1 MAQSP
6 REILRRIR
14 GITSTQQITKAM
26 EMVAAVKLNRIRL
39 QAEQSRPY
47 VERMKTIMCA
57 LRSSADELNDPL
69 FIQRPE
75 NRVLLVVITSDRGLC
90 GTFNVNVINA
100 AKNFIGQQADKQVS
114 IVAIGRKGNDALSKQ
129 GYRVE
134 RFFPVPWGASLE
146 ADTRTI
152 SIYLMEAF
160 TAEEVDSVYVL
171 YSHFANVLRYVPT
184 CVQYLPIPP
193 LTQQER
199 RDLLRLSADF
209 IIEPSF
215 EMLANQLTPRY
226 LETILYHSIVESL
239 ASEYAARM
247 VSMRNANDNAE
258 EVIRDLTLTYNKA
271 RQASITKELIDIIGG
286 VEALKG

>member
-1 MAQSP
+1 MAESP

-14 GITSTQQITKAM
+14 SIKSTQQITKAM
-26 EMVAAVKLNRIRL
+26 EMVAAVKLNRVRL

-47 VERMKTIMCA
+47 VDRMKTIMCA
-57 LRSSADELNDPL
+57 LRSSGDDLTDPL
-69 FIQRPE
+69 FVQRE
-75 NRVLLVVITSDRGLC
+75 EQRILLVVITSDRGLC

-100 AKNFIGQQADKQVS
+100 AKNFIEQHADKEVS
-114 IVAIGRKGNDALSKQ
+114 IVAVGRKGNDALARM
-129 GYRVE
+129 GHRVE

-160 TAEEVDSVYVL
+160 TAEQVDSVRIL

-209 IIEPSF
+209 IVEPSF
-215 EMLANQLTPRY
+215 ETVANQLTPRY
-226 LETILYHSIVESL
+226 LETGLYHYIVESL

-247 VSMRNANDNAE
+247 VSMRNANDNAD

-286 VEALKG
+286 VEAMKG

>member
-14 GITSTQQITKAM
+14 GIKSTQQITKAM
-26 EMVAAVKLNRIRL
+26 EMVAAVKLNRVRL

-57 LRSSADELNDPL
+57 LRSSADDLTDPL
-69 FIQRPE
+69 FIQRE
-75 NRVLLVVITSDRGLC
+75 ERRILLVVITSDRGLC

-100 AKNFIGQQADKQVS
+100 AKNFIEQHAGRDVS
-114 IVAIGRKGNDALSKQ
+114 ILAVGRKGNDALTRL
-129 GYRVE
+129 GCRVE

-146 ADTRTI
+146 TDTRAI

-160 TAEEVDSVYVL
+160 TAEKVDSVQIL

-184 CVQYLPIPP
+184 VVQYLPIPP

-209 IIEPSF
+209 IVEPSF
-215 EMLANQLTPRY
+215 ETVANQLTPRY
-226 LETILYHSIVESL
+226 LETCLYHYIVESL

-247 VSMRNANDNAE
+247 VSMRNANDNAD

>member
-1 MAQSP
+1 
-6 REILRRIR
+6 
-14 GITSTQQITKAM
+14 
-26 EMVAAVKLNRIRL
+26 
-39 QAEQSRPY
+39 
-47 VERMKTIMCA
+47 MCA

-75 NRVLLVVITSDRGLC
+75 NCVLLVVITSDRGLC

-100 AKNFIGQQADKQVS
+100 AKNFIGQQAGKQVS

-134 RFFPVPWGASLE
+134 RFFPVPWGTSLE

-152 SIYLMEAF
+152 SIYLMESF
-160 TAEEVDSVYVL
+160 TAEEFDSVYVL

-215 EMLANQLTPRY
+215 DMLANQLTPRY
-226 LETILYHSIVESL
+226 LETTLYHCIVESL